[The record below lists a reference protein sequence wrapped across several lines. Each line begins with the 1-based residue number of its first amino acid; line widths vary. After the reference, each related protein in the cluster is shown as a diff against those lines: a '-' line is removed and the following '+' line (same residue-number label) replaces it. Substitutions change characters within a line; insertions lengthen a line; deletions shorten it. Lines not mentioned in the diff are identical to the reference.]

1 MTCELCTLERK
12 INIYIED
19 DHYIIMDCDS
29 CFVPMMVWK
38 DHTMSL
44 PDPDIGVMLES
55 QLSSCARMRWGD
67 IPFFIDKKQR
77 AILDHLHWHA
87 RKIEE

>member
-1 MTCELCTLERK
+1 MTCELCILENK
-12 INIYIED
+12 TNIYID
-19 DHYIIMDCDS
+19 DDLYIIMDCDS

-67 IPFFIDKKQR
+67 TPFFIDKKQR
-77 AILDHLHWHA
+77 AVLEHLHWHA
-87 RKIEE
+87 RKI

>member
-19 DHYIIMDCDS
+19 DCYIIMDCDS

-44 PDPDIGVMLES
+44 PNPDISVMLES

-77 AILDHLHWHA
+77 AVLDHLHWHA
-87 RKIEE
+87 RLK

>member
-1 MTCELCTLERK
+1 MNCELCTLERK

-19 DHYIIMDCDS
+19 DCYIIMDCDS

-44 PDPDIGVMLES
+44 PNPDISVMLES

-77 AILDHLHWHA
+77 AVLDHLHWHA
-87 RKIEE
+87 RLK

>member
-1 MTCELCTLERK
+1 MNCELCTLERK
-12 INIYIED
+12 MNIYIED
-19 DHYIIMDCDS
+19 DCYIIMDCDS

-44 PDPDIGVMLES
+44 PNPDLSVMLES

-77 AILDHLHWHA
+77 AVLDHLHWHA
-87 RKIEE
+87 RLK